1 MGLGLNGGGV
11 ALSRFL
17 LKRGAKLVITDLK
30 SETELA
36 LSIDALRDFEDQ
48 IRYVL
53 GKHDVNDFKNADIVV
68 KNPGVKPNNKYLK
81 FAKRIETDISLFLM
95 FNKNPIVA
103 VTGTKRKIYSCIS
116 FVSSFERKISGG
128 KAWGQYWCISFKFF

>member
-53 GKHDVNDFKNADIVV
+53 GKHDVNDFK
-68 KNPGVKPNNKYLK
+68 K
-81 FAKRIETDISLFLM
+81 
-95 FNKNPIVA
+95 
-103 VTGTKRKIYSCIS
+103 C
-116 FVSSFERKISGG
+116 
-128 KAWGQYWCISFKFF
+128 